1 MLLRKIGDFI
11 RVADMKKTPDVRA
24 TKEFVDLDALVT
36 KFRYVRA
43 LSIILHGKTETKL
56 LTLITSY
63 LPVCL

>member
-36 KFRYVRA
+36 KFRSVRA
-43 LSIILHGKTETKL
+43 LFIILHEKTETRS
-56 LTLITSY
+56 LTSMTPY
-63 LPVCL
+63 LPV